1 MADLNHFWGGDLSLS
16 PTGDLGVV
24 DGALMGEQR
33 IIRRL
38 CTNGQD
44 AIGQKVGEYLFHPDY
59 GAGIPRYVGQPDP
72 SARVEGVCREQMLN
86 ETAVVQSPPPSVDV
100 AISQLGTLTMTIAYT
115 DAPSKT
121 PRTLSFD
128 VSA

>member
-1 MADLNHFWGGDLSLS
+1 VADLFHFWGGDLALS
-16 PTGDLGVV
+16 PTGDLATAS
-24 DGALMGEQR
+24 GAMRGEQR

-59 GAGIPRYVGQPDP
+59 GAGLPRYVGQPGVA
-72 SARVEGVCREQMLN
+72 ARAEGVSREQMLN
-86 ETAVVQSPPPSVDV
+86 EEAVVQSPPPAVTATQD
-100 AISQLGTLTMTIAYT
+100 QLGTLTMTISYT